1 MSPLENSREAGLLLD
16 QPFCY
21 VIGSTLAGELPIEMF
36 YGKLRF
42 DHVFIQGVQSA
53 MRKSLA
59 VLLISIIIA
68 AVHACT
74 TAIQAAI
81 PANQAQAVITSPTMN
96 AIVRGNV
103 IITGSATHSNFWKYE
118 VYFAPEPNPENRWV
132 LIGLHENQVVDG
144 HLETW
149 NTQNIPDGSYSLL
162 LRVVDKTG
170 NYQEYYV
177 RQISVANAVPTDT
190 PLPTLTATAT
200 HTPLPAATPTFI
212 IPGTPL
218 ALPSPTP
225 TLARPPIGDL
235 SALFDVRVWQNALCM
250 GAQIMIAVVIVV
262 GILFALRR
270 FM

>member
-1 MSPLENSREAGLLLD
+1 
-16 QPFCY
+16 
-21 VIGSTLAGELPIEMF
+21 MF
-36 YGKLRF
+36 YDKLTF
-42 DHVFIQGVQSA
+42 NHVFIHGVQST
-53 MRKSLA
+53 MRKLLA
-59 VLLISIIIA
+59 VLFISITIVFV
-68 AVHACT
+68 VHTRT
-74 TAIQAAI
+74 TAIQAAM
-81 PANQAQAVITSPTMN
+81 PANQAQAVITSPNMN

-103 IITGSATHSNFWKYE
+103 VITGSATHPNFWKYE

-177 RQISVANAVPTDT
+177 RQISVANAIPTDT
-190 PLPTLTATAT
+190 PMPTLTATAT
-200 HTPLPAATPTFI
+200 YTPLPAATPTFI

-218 ALPSPTP
+218 TLPSPTP

-235 SALFDVRVWQNALCM
+235 SALFDVRAWQNAFCM
-250 GAQIMIAVVIVV
+250 GAQVMIAVVIVI
-262 GILFALRR
+262 GILFTLRR